1 MYVRLRVVR
10 DKAPAAVACREAG
23 VSYNTYNA
31 KYRRKK
37 KKPAVEAAGIENPT
51 RETSPNSR
59 HESTSTD
66 AVVNP
71 QQGEG
76 NNDNRNNRNN

>member
-1 MYVRLRVVR
+1 MYVRLRVLR
-10 DKAPAAVACREAG
+10 DKAPAALACREAG

-37 KKPAVEAAGIENPT
+37 KKPTVEAAGIENPT

-59 HESTSTD
+59 HESTSTE
-66 AVVNP
+66 AGGQP
-71 QQGEG
+71 APHSKG
-76 NNDNRNNRNN
+76 NNDDIYTNP